1 MSVDTSARP
10 RRSVL
15 YMPAANTRALEKA
28 RTLAADALIF
38 DLEDAVAP
46 DAKEQARDNVV
57 MAARSKGYG
66 RREIAIRC
74 NGLSTPWGKADVA
87 AIAASGADA
96 ILVPK
101 VESAVDVAAI
111 VALLDQAGAPR
122 TMAVWAMMETPL
134 GVLRAE
140 EIAASHKRLRLF
152 VMGTNDLVKDMR
164 ARQTPMRLPMITALG
179 IGMLAARAHGLAI
192 LDGVYNDIQDSEGF
206 RAVCRQGLEMGFDGK
221 TLIHPSQVEP
231 CNEIFAP
238 SDAELAMAGKI
249 VTAFKAAQAEGKGVV
264 TVDGRMIEN
273 LHVEQA
279 ERALVMAAA
288 IKELQGA

>member
-1 MSVDTSARP
+1 MPSTVRP

-15 YMPAANTRALEKA
+15 YMPGANTRALEKA
-28 RTLAADALIF
+28 RTLPADVLIF

-46 DAKEQARDNVV
+46 DAKAAARGNVV
-57 MAARSKGYG
+57 AAAQSKSYG
-66 RREIAIRC
+66 KREIAIRC
-74 NGLSTPWGKADVA
+74 NGLATAWGKDDVA
-87 AIAASGADA
+87 AIAKSGADA

-101 VESAVDVAAI
+101 VESAGDVANI
-111 VALLDQAGAPR
+111 VSLLNAAGAPAA
-122 TMAVWAMMETPL
+122 MAVWAMMETPL

-140 EIAASHKRLRLF
+140 EIAASHKRLQLF

-164 ARQTPMRLPMITALG
+164 ARHTPMRLPMVTALG
-179 IGMLAARAHGLAI
+179 LCMLAARAHGLTI

-206 RAVCRQGLEMGFDGK
+206 RDVCRQGLEMGFDGK
-221 TLIHPSQVEP
+221 TLIHPTQVEP

-238 SDAELAMAGKI
+238 SATELETAGRI
-249 VTAFKAAQAEGKGVV
+249 VSAFKAAQAEGKGVV

-279 ERALVMAAA
+279 ERALSLAAA
-288 IKELQGA
+288 IRELQGA

>member
-1 MSVDTSARP
+1 MSKTVRP

-15 YMPAANTRALEKA
+15 YMPGANTRALEKA
-28 RTLAADALIF
+28 RTLPADALIF

-46 DAKEQARDNVV
+46 EAKDSARTNVV
-57 MAARSKGYG
+57 LAAESKAYG
-66 RREIAIRC
+66 KREIAIRC
-74 NGLSTPWGKADVA
+74 NGLGTPWAEADIE
-87 AIAASGADA
+87 AIAKSGADA

-101 VESAVDVAAI
+101 VESAAQVTHV
-111 VALLDQAGAPR
+111 VSLLDTADAPI
-122 TMAVWAMMETPL
+122 TMQVWAMMETPK
-134 GVLRAE
+134 GMLRAE
-140 EIAASHKRLRLF
+140 EIAGAHPRLSLF

-164 ARQTPMRLPMITALG
+164 ARHTPARLPLITALG
-179 IGMLAARAHGLAI
+179 IGMLAARAHDLTI

-206 RAVCRQGLEMGFDGK
+206 RAVCQQGVEMGFDGK

-238 SDAELAMAGKI
+238 SAAELEMAGKI
-249 VTAFKAAQAEGKGVV
+249 VAAFKKAQAEGKGVV

-279 ERALVMAAA
+279 ERALALASA
-288 IKELQGA
+288 IKELQAA